1 MLGVTHLHAVIK
13 DTVRDESF
21 VVAPLLL
28 QSARELESWLD
39 VNTDK
44 AVAFMLQ
51 WKSVMQPCS
60 GLNACHLIR
69 KRERKCGVLIT
80 L

>member
-1 MLGVTHLHAVIK
+1 MSAFFRNSILLSPLCSYAPAHLHAVIK

-28 QSARELESWLD
+28 QSVRELESCLD

-44 AVAFMLQ
+44 AVAFMLHSQ
-51 WKSVMQPCS
+51 V
-60 GLNACHLIR
+60 A
-69 KRERKCGVLIT
+69 
-80 L
+80 